1 MSSTPRLLLVEDD
14 NDLRLALEAALR
26 RAHYQV
32 TAVASAEAALQWL
45 QHAQTDL
52 VVSDFRL
59 PGMDGMALLQDLRER
74 NAYLP
79 VVLMTAHADAM
90 LAIQAL
96 KAGARDL
103 LLKPFRA
110 DQLLEVVNRL
120 TPATQTPHAN
130 PPDSGLLACD
140 PLMQVVV
147 SRAERG
153 ARANASVLL
162 SGESGTGKEVMARHI
177 HLCSPRA
184 QQAFVALN
192 CAAITETLLE
202 STLFGH
208 EKGAFTGAVRQQ
220 AGTFERANGG
230 TLFLDE
236 IGEMPV
242 ETQAK
247 LLRVLQERTVERVG
261 GQRSIPVDIRLI
273 AATNR
278 NLLQAVT
285 QGRFREDLYY
295 RLAVFPIELPALRDR
310 PGDVVPLAHRFVQ
323 RYTASFGLQPTSL
336 SSAAEAAL
344 LSHSWP
350 GNVRELEN
358 TIQRALLLV
367 DQGQLEPVHLEL
379 PLPPDSP
386 TAAQHPLDLGAHPEP
401 TVGALPP
408 AACHDPEEAAPRP
421 ASATQRPANV
431 RDVER
436 EHILSVLERVQ
447 GNRREAIA
455 ILGISERAL
464 RYKLKAYR
472 DQGVWSG
479 AEPTAP
485 RHFSSAPS

>member
-14 NDLRLALEAALR
+14 GDLRLALEAALQ
-26 RAHYQV
+26 RAQYHV
-32 TAVASAEAALQWL
+32 TAVDSAEAALQWL

-74 NAYLP
+74 NAHLP

-103 LLKPFRA
+103 LLKPFRV

-120 TPATQTPHAN
+120 TPAAQAHL
-130 PPDSGLLACD
+130 PDSGLLARD

-278 NLLQAVT
+278 NLVQAVS

-310 PGDVVPLAHRFVQ
+310 PGDVVPLARRFVQ
-323 RYTASFGLQPTSL
+323 RYTASFGLQATSL
-336 SSAAEAAL
+336 SPAAEAAL
-344 LSHSWP
+344 LAHTWP

-367 DQGQLEPVHLEL
+367 DQGPLEPVHLEL
-379 PLPPDSP
+379 PLPPP
-386 TAAQHPLDLGAHPEP
+386 GGPNTAAHPPERVTPPQCPDQAAPP
-401 TVGALPP
+401 TTGHGP
-408 AACHDPEEAAPRP
+408 EAAALRP
-421 ASATQRPANV
+421 ASAPPRPANV

-436 EHILSVLERVQ
+436 EHILSVLDRVQ

>member
-1 MSSTPRLLLVEDD
+1 MSCAPHILLVEDD
-14 NDLRLALEAALR
+14 DDLRLALEAALQ
-26 RAHYQV
+26 RAQYRV
-32 TAVASAEAALQWL
+32 TGVASAEAALQWL
-45 QHAQTDL
+45 RHAPVDL
-52 VVSDFRL
+52 VVSDVRL
-59 PGMDGMALLQDLRER
+59 PGMDGMALLQDIAESH
-74 NAYLP
+74 AHLP
-79 VVLMTAHADAM
+79 MVLITAHADAM

-96 KAGARDL
+96 KNGARDL
-103 LLKPFRA
+103 LLKPFRV
-110 DQLLEVVNRL
+110 DQLLEVVSHL
-120 TPATQTPHAN
+120 TSSAPSN
-130 PPDSGLLACD
+130 PPKSGMLACD
-140 PLMQVVV
+140 PLMQAVV

-162 SGESGTGKEVMARHI
+162 TGESGTGKEVMARHI

-208 EKGAFTGAVRQQ
+208 EKGAFTGASRQQ

-242 ETQAK
+242 DIQAK

-261 GQRSIPVDIRLI
+261 GQHSIAVDIRLI

-278 NLLQAVT
+278 NLIQAVS

-295 RLAVFPIELPALRDR
+295 RLAVFPVELPALSAR
-310 PGDVVPLAHRFVQ
+310 PGDIVPLANRFVQ
-323 RYTASFGLQPTSL
+323 SYGASFGLPPTHL
-336 SSAAEAAL
+336 SSASEAAL
-344 LSHSWP
+344 LKHSWP

-367 DQGQLEPVHLEL
+367 DEGPLEPIHLEL
-379 PLPPDSP
+379 PLPPQAGLFPADTPDHPKSP
-386 TAAQHPLDLGAHPEP
+386 SAGAVPMMVESEQP
-401 TVGALPP
+401 TWATLQPSSHLP
-408 AACHDPEEAAPRP
+408 
-421 ASATQRPANV
+421 RPANV

-472 DQGVWSG
+472 DQGIIWSG
-479 AEPTAP
+479 SEPPTP
-485 RHFSSAPS
+485 RHTSSDPP